1 MTETTNPTQQQD
13 TDAGDLPGAD
23 LARIALRQ
31 AREAA
36 KARGQSG
43 IRKAKPPART
53 AATRR
58 DGREPTG
65 FAAVLAGLL
74 ADRGWDV
81 PAAGGSILD
90 QWHDIAAAVSPNLAS
105 HVSAVAFHTD
115 SGQLDLH
122 PDSPAYATQLR
133 LLSTRVIAA
142 ANDAAGTQA
151 VRTIR
156 VMNVG
161 ATGPAPREA
170 AAAPIPAPAPKVPV
184 KTREDASPGFHQAL
198 AAHQAATPPSRVD
211 PSIAEAVERQTAAMR
226 ALSLQAFP
234 EPEQAADE
242 PAPIEPART
251 ERRRQA
257 DASHTAALR
266 RARTERAAREAGA
279 AVAVP
284 TLPPLGRTA

>member
-13 TDAGDLPGAD
+13 ADAGDLPGAD

-43 IRKAKPPART
+43 IRKAKRPART
-53 AATRR
+53 AAARR

-65 FAAVLAGLL
+65 FAAVLAGLM

-90 QWHDIAAAVSPNLAS
+90 QWSDIAAAVSPNLAS

-115 SGQLDLH
+115 SGQLDLR

-156 VMNVG
+156 VMTIG
-161 ATGPAPREA
+161 ATGPASREA

-198 AAHQAATPPSRVD
+198 AAHQAATRPSRVD

-226 ALSLQAFP
+226 VLSLQAFP

-242 PAPIEPART
+242 PAPIEPALT

-279 AVAVP
+279 AAAVP